1 MSNILDYIDWRG
13 DLSLKESPFNE
24 VDSLILSQLSF
35 LDLAGIGEGKNA
47 KKGITLRAAVK
58 EAFEKS
64 EGANPAPGVFMSKEL
79 PLLFRKAA
87 ASKRF
92 GDMRFF
98 RYTAVLDT
106 EAQTQFAAMCI
117 DVGDKSTYI
126 VFRGTDDSIIG
137 WKEDLNMMFMEEVPA
152 QSKATAY
159 LWEAAKHIR
168 GKLRVGGHSKGGNLA
183 IYAATN
189 APARLQ
195 KRIVSVYNNDGP
207 GFLSRISDSDAYR
220 RIADKIWT
228 VVPQFAIIGLLL
240 EHNKVDKVVRSSG
253 EGLWQHDPCT
263 WEVLG
268 NRLVSAGRV
277 SQESLRVE
285 RTVRASL
292 GELSMEQRKDLVE
305 AVYKTAT
312 GSGASNLSD
321 IAAEKM
327 DFVMSLGKLDA
338 QTRKVV
344 FFMGKLF
351 VREGMR
357 TRTVESNRKKE
368 KKK

>member
-1 MSNILDYIDWRG
+1 
-13 DLSLKESPFNE
+13 
-24 VDSLILSQLSF
+24 
-35 LDLAGIGEGKNA
+35 
-47 KKGITLRAAVK
+47 
-58 EAFEKS
+58 
-64 EGANPAPGVFMSKEL
+64 
-79 PLLFRKAA
+79 
-87 ASKRF
+87 
-92 GDMRFF
+92 
-98 RYTAVLDT
+98 
-106 EAQTQFAAMCI
+106 
-117 DVGDKSTYI
+117 
-126 VFRGTDDSIIG
+126 
-137 WKEDLNMMFMEEVPA
+137 MEEIPA

-159 LWEAAKHIR
+159 LQEAAKHIR
-168 GKLRVGGHSKGGNLA
+168 GTLRVGGHSKGGNLA

-195 KRIVSVYNNDGP
+195 KRIISVCNNDGP